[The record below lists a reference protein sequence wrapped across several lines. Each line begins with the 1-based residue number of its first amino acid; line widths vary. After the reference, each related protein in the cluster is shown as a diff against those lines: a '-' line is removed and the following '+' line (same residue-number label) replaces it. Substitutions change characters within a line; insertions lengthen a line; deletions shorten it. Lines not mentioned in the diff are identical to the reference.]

1 MLDSHII
8 IESLGAFA
16 VYGVALIIFLETAT
30 IFGSFLPGDSLLFI
44 LGLTLATWLATF
56 PVGLAIPIVLIA
68 AIAGCQVGYWT
79 GEKLGPKLF
88 KRRKTFFF
96 NDGTV
101 AKTKKFFEKYGG
113 RSIVLSRFIPV
124 LRALIPMLAAIS
136 HFDKPRFLKL
146 NIIGG
151 VIWVAGLIGA
161 GYGLGQI
168 TFVKENIE
176 LIVICFV
183 IVSSLPLP
191 IEILR
196 EKLKQ
201 KRLQRISGS

>member
-1 MLDSHII
+1 LLDSHII
-8 IESLGAFA
+8 IESLGTLA

-44 LGLTLATWLATF
+44 LGLTLATWLANF
-56 PVGLAIPIVLIA
+56 PVGLAIPIVIVA

-79 GEKLGPKLF
+79 GEKIGPKLF
-88 KRRKTFFF
+88 KQRKTFYF
-96 NDGTV
+96 NEGTV
-101 AKTKKFFEKYGG
+101 VKTKKFFEKYGA
-113 RSIVLSRFIPV
+113 RSIVLSRFVPV
-124 LRALIPMLAAIS
+124 LRALIPMFAAIS
-136 HFDKPRFLKL
+136 EFDKPRFLKL

-151 VIWVAGLIGA
+151 VVWVAGLIGA

-176 LIVICFV
+176 LIVISFV
-183 IVSSLPLP
+183 ILSSLPLP

-196 EKLKQ
+196 EKIKQ
-201 KRLQRISGS
+201 KKSQKLS

>member
-8 IESLGAFA
+8 IESLGVFA

-44 LGLTLATWLATF
+44 LGLTLATWLANF
-56 PVGLAIPIVLIA
+56 PVGLAIPIVLVA

-88 KRRKTFFF
+88 KQRKTFFF
-96 NDGTV
+96 NEGTV
-101 AKTKKFFEKYGG
+101 VKTKKFFEKYGG

-124 LRALIPMLAAIS
+124 LRALIPMFAAIS
-136 HFDKPRFLKL
+136 EFDKARFLKL

-151 VIWVAGLIGA
+151 IIWVAGLIGA

-176 LIVICFV
+176 LIVISFV
-183 IVSSLPLP
+183 ILSSLPLP
-191 IEILR
+191 IELLR
-196 EKLKQ
+196 EKIKQ
-201 KRLQRISGS
+201 KRSQKLS

>member
-8 IESLGAFA
+8 IESLGTLA

-44 LGLTLATWLATF
+44 LGLTLATWLANF
-56 PVGLAIPIVLIA
+56 PVGLAIPIVIVA

-79 GEKLGPKLF
+79 GEKIGPKLF
-88 KRRKTFFF
+88 KQRKTFYF
-96 NDGTV
+96 NEGTV
-101 AKTKKFFEKYGG
+101 VKTKKFFEKYGA
-113 RSIVLSRFIPV
+113 RSIVLSRFVPV
-124 LRALIPMLAAIS
+124 LRALIPMFAAIS
-136 HFDKPRFLKL
+136 EFDKPRFLKL

-151 VIWVAGLIGA
+151 VVWVAGLIGA

-176 LIVICFV
+176 LIVISFV
-183 IVSSLPLP
+183 ILSSLPLP

-196 EKLKQ
+196 EKIKQ
-201 KRLQRISGS
+201 KKSQKLS

>member
-8 IESLGAFA
+8 IESLGNLA

-44 LGLTLATWLATF
+44 LGLTLATWLANF

-68 AIAGCQVGYWT
+68 AIAGSQVGYWT

-88 KRRKTFFF
+88 KQRNTFFF
-96 NDGTV
+96 NEGTV
-101 AKTKKFFEKYGG
+101 VKTKKFFEKYGG
-113 RSIVLSRFIPV
+113 RSIVLSRFIPI
-124 LRALIPMLAAIS
+124 LRALIPMFAAIS
-136 HFDKPRFLKL
+136 QFDKPRFLKL

-151 VIWVAGLIGA
+151 VLWVVGLIGA

-183 IVSSLPLP
+183 ILSSLPLP
-191 IEILR
+191 IELLR
-196 EKLKQ
+196 EKLKRNRSQ
-201 KRLQRISGS
+201 KLS